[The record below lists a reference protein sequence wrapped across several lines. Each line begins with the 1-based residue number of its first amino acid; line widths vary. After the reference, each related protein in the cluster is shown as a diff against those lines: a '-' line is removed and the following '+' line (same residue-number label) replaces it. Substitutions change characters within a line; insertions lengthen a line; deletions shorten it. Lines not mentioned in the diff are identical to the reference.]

1 MLSIL
6 ESLIHTITAL
16 INFVIHAIQSLIN
29 LFIKIPTYVN
39 FLVTSINVLPIIII
53 PFAMAAI
60 SIYVVL
66 FILGRK

>member
-16 INFVIHAIQSLIN
+16 INFFIHAIQSLIN